1 MDSYEGEGFDF
12 LHPQLLKF
20 WFSTHNGLFPYTP
33 LWFFILFGLVSYV
46 KQNRKLALSL
56 LFYFFALSYL
66 MSSWW
71 SWNFGCGYG
80 MRTMVEFLTVFSVGM
95 GYFIQTV
102 LKKNYY
108 VKISVGLLFTLL
120 IYLSI
125 NGTYHFDQCWYH
137 GLWDYKELWEM
148 LTHS

>member
-1 MDSYEGEGFDF
+1 
-12 LHPQLLKF
+12 
-20 WFSTHNGLFPYTP
+20 
-33 LWFFILFGLVSYV
+33 
-46 KQNRKLALSL
+46 
-56 LFYFFALSYL
+56 